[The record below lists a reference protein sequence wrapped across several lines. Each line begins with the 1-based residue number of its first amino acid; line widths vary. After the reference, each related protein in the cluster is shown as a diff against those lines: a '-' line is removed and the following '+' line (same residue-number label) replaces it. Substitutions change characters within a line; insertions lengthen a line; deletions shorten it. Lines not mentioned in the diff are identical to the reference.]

1 MTFTHI
7 SEHAAR
13 LYDGIIAAQ
22 ESGVGKRQVGEQRRK
37 TVGGQRKIEHDT
49 RQSNEMSI
57 FWDGELGMEDEC
69 QRIME
74 SIRGE
79 EANKGKSPGT
89 NGGRIWVYCI
99 SCGRAAVL
107 VRQGWVERNEE
118 QAAKEKNGFVV
129 SVCGSCERKN
139 GEIVGKSGTKMMKV
153 VAEMVTGS
161 LGYRAV
167 AEHCARMGWEEV
179 CMTSGRVIDRKT
191 LLGKQWAGMTV
202 RSVRIEDGKGEEEG
216 EEWRVRVM
224 GYLDAAFMG

>member
-1 MTFTHI
+1 MTCSCI

-13 LYDGIIAAQ
+13 LCDGIIAAQ
-22 ESGVGKRQVGEQRRK
+22 ESRWGERQVEDRRCK
-37 TVGGQRKIEHDT
+37 TVGGQGKIEHPT
-49 RQSNEMSI
+49 KPTEEMSV
-57 FWDGELGMEDEC
+57 FWDRELGMEDEC

-89 NGGRIWVYCI
+89 NGGRIWIYCI

-107 VRQGWVERNEE
+107 VRQGWVERDEE
-118 QAAKEKNGFVV
+118 QAAKEKNGFVL

-139 GEIVGKSGTKMMKV
+139 GEIVGKSGTKMITV
-153 VAEMVTGS
+153 VAEMITGS

-167 AEHCARMGWEEV
+167 ARLCRQMGWEEV

-191 LLGKQWAGMTV
+191 LLGKQWAGMTL
-202 RSVRIEDGKGEEEG
+202 RSVRIEDEGGDEG
-216 EEWRVRVM
+216 ERRVRVM
-224 GYLDAAFMG
+224 NYLDAAFV